1 MGSFPGS
8 VFPFVSH
15 KVVGSYAHNSGGNP
29 FPLPLSDC
37 PDTNCRYFFVV
48 PRVVKSTKVAHCWR
62 KIATI
67 LVTVSAGYSA

>member
-37 PDTNCRYFFVV
+37 PDTNCRYFF
-48 PRVVKSTKVAHCWR
+48 
-62 KIATI
+62 
-67 LVTVSAGYSA
+67 